1 MRIYLFFL
9 FVTILFSCKNNS
21 QKFWNNEI
29 EESLNLAVQQYQMMD
44 ESVPDSLFPRSI
56 KPDSTL
62 WTNTSGWWTS
72 GFFPGSLWYLYEFS
86 GNDKI
91 KDIALKRTKA
101 VENEKNNYWDHDIGF
116 KIYCSFGNGLRIT
129 GDTSFKSVIVTAAKT
144 LSLRF
149 NQTVGC
155 IRSWGAIDDTTDY
168 LVIIDNMMNLE
179 LLFNATRFTGDSSF
193 YRIALAHADNTLKNH
208 YREDNS
214 CFHVLSYDQKT
225 GDVIK
230 KRTAQGYSDSSAWA
244 RGQAWGLYGF
254 TMAYSETGLTRYLDQ
269 ANKIAQFLLNHKNL
283 PEDKIP
289 YWDFDA
295 PNIPNAFRDVSA
307 AAIIASALIELS
319 GFSEEP
325 EKKFYLENAE
335 KMIESM
341 SSEQYRAKPGENKN
355 FLLKH
360 GVGNI
365 PSNSEIDV
373 PLSYADF
380 YYIEAMM
387 RYKAL

>member
-325 EKKFYLENAE
+325 EKKFYLEHAE